1 MSTLMSRR
9 SFNFTTVFDV
19 AKIDIQKGHDFDWG
33 STVTVTVTTES
44 GMVSETTMHINSG
57 TSFELTND
65 MGKDMGKDKD
75 TEND

>member
-1 MSTLMSRR
+1 MGA
-9 SFNFTTVFDV
+9 FNFTTVFDV
-19 AKIDIQKGHDFDWG
+19 AKIDIQKGHEFSWG
-33 STVTVTVTTES
+33 STVKVTVTTES

>member
-19 AKIDIQKGHDFDWG
+19 AKIDIQKGYDFDWG
-33 STVTVTVTTES
+33 STVKVTVTTES

-65 MGKDMGKDKD
+65 MDTDKD
-75 TEND
+75 TENG

>member
-1 MSTLMSRR
+1 MST
-9 SFNFTTVFDV
+9 FNFTTLFDV
-19 AKIDIQKGHDFDWG
+19 AKIDINKGHDFDWG

-65 MGKDMGKDKD
+65 MDTDKD

>member
-1 MSTLMSRR
+1 MGA
-9 SFNFTTVFDV
+9 FNFTTVFDV
-19 AKIDIQKGHDFDWG
+19 AKIDIQKGHEFSWG
-33 STVTVTVTTES
+33 STVKVTVTTES

-65 MGKDMGKDKD
+65 MDTDKD

>member
-1 MSTLMSRR
+1 MGA
-9 SFNFTTVFDV
+9 FNFTTVFDV
-19 AKIDIQKGHDFDWG
+19 AKIDIQKGYDFEWG
-33 STVTVTVTTES
+33 STVKVTVTTER

-65 MGKDMGKDKD
+65 MDTDKD

>member
-1 MSTLMSRR
+1 MSRR

-65 MGKDMGKDKD
+65 MDKDKD

>member
-1 MSTLMSRR
+1 MGA
-9 SFNFTTVFDV
+9 FNFTTVFDV
-19 AKIDIQKGHDFDWG
+19 AKIDIQKGHEFSWG
-33 STVTVTVTTES
+33 STVKVTVTTES

-65 MGKDMGKDKD
+65 MGKDMGKNKD